1 MKVLRIQENGRHEKN
16 RNFRECFSMQRAL
29 ETFDVDVDVW
39 GIGHS
44 NYDEG
49 VEFDSYDLI
58 VNLENYDE
66 TGWVPDLSKTRTKKF
81 IWSIDAHIR
90 GMDVYYQEYERGNY
104 DLILQATKDYV
115 EDDRSLWFP
124 NCYDDDLIYPANV
137 EKKYFIGFC
146 GSVLNRKQMLDNL
159 TEKYGLK
166 QDIFVIGEDMV
177 ESISSYNIHFNM
189 NFANDINYRN
199 FETLGC
205 GTVLLTNDNPQYQD
219 LGFIDG
225 KNCLIYNS
233 YDSLCEKIEICMDDP
248 EIMIDIVK
256 NGYDLADM
264 HTYYNRAESLL
275 NILKEPKYNV

>member
-1 MKVLRIQENGRHEKN
+1 MRILIIQENGRHEKN

-29 ETFDVDVDVW
+29 EFFDNDVDVW
-39 GIGHS
+39 GLGHL
-44 NYDEG
+44 NFEKQIDY
-49 VEFDSYDLI
+49 DSYDLI

-66 TGWVPDLSKTRTKKF
+66 DNWVPNLSKVNTKK
-81 IWSIDAHIR
+81 ILWVIDAHVR
-90 GMDVYYQEYERGNY
+90 GMEVYNEEYERGRY

-115 EDDRSLWFP
+115 QDDSSVWFP
-124 NCYDDDLIYPANV
+124 NCYDNDLIYPANI
-137 EKKYFIGFC
+137 EKNHFIGFC
-146 GSVLNRKQMLDNL
+146 GSVLNRHEILNLL

-177 ESISSYNIHFNM
+177 DAVSSYNIHFNM
-189 NFANDINYRN
+189 NLANDINYRS

-233 YDSLCEKIEICMDDP
+233 YDSLCGKIEMCMDDP
-248 EIMIDIVK
+248 ELMIDIVK
-256 NGYDLADM
+256 NGYDLSDK
-264 HTYYNRAESLL
+264 HTYYKRAKLL
-275 NILKEPKYNV
+275 LQHYERFVV